1 MNSTPF
7 KKKESKCSS
16 NAFGFLFEADILAAF
31 YLSLVVTL
39 FYDNKR
45 KDFNEQVIHHIAT
58 LSLLVLSYVSQ
69 FTRVGALV
77 MLYHDCSDVFLELAK
92 LFNYAKIKNFPDV
105 IFGIFMILFFLTRL
119 VLYPRL
125 IYTTCITEITFTP
138 FLIYWIIIGFLM
150 TLQAS
155 TSSMP

>member
-1 MNSTPF
+1 M
-7 KKKESKCSS
+7 
-16 NAFGFLFEADILAAF
+16 AF

-92 LFNYAKIKNFPDV
+92 LFNYAKIKNLPDV

-119 VLYPRL
+119 VFYPRL

-155 TSSMP
+155 TSSMSWLESVLNTI